1 MEMLYFFAGAAT
13 GRLRVFLAL
22 LQCFW
27 LVQTSAAQADY
38 QLPRSAADF
47 PQQHNYPI
55 EVAVDLKPN
64 DVVSAYL
71 EYDAQGP
78 ANSAEVRRRLN
89 DKTSLGGY
97 VRFSAIGS
105 WSHVIDPVDPGE
117 LIAGRNNLEF
127 LKNDFGQIPVIS
139 HVKLGLWAKGSDGK
153 VKLTTFAAAENFLTV
168 SLARDMGSDLN
179 AISRLSEAEPAEAP
193 TLAIDY
199 PEKGQY
205 FGTRALV
212 RGTVRGAAAG
222 PVLLHVDGKPVVTS
236 GGRFEVI
243 VDRVDTGIARSPW
256 TVNVAAEL
264 PDGGQVQRQISLFSA
279 RAEEDLSKPPTR
291 IAMVEP
297 GQPDQEVFG
306 AHISVPST
314 EKPVQVRVSC
324 QRKLETPGS
333 AEFLNTTDGQCAS
346 YRIEKDSLSDLAV
359 SLPAI
364 MTNLPDSF
372 DRTDTK
378 LVALNSGSGAWAI
391 VPESYLDIPNAR
403 TVATL
408 RDRSSVVIAGILKAP
423 GREEGQPVAQSKD
436 GLEKLTSGVD
446 PLSGRVKLAPPEPN
460 PFGSANLTFPMLLR
474 PVRGGNQPRFS
485 LSYNSLRGD
494 GLAGEGWNLDVPTI
508 SIETKWGVPEYSG
521 SFETDTYLY
530 GDGEL
535 VGYDGNRHE
544 TPAAYRNNFIHHSIP
559 RGKYTFK
566 LRSDN
571 NFAEFRRHGDRPENY
586 WWEVVYK
593 NGNREYYGGDPQS
606 GLVVDP
612 SVRRDPSG
620 RIHDWGITAAL
631 DPDGNSILYS
641 WEAARACSAELP
653 ASCVTSLIP
662 QSIVYNEHYALK
674 GAVSQRRA
682 GVTKIDFGWS
692 PWNDSNPPRADRV
705 VSGRTGGLVEQGD
718 LLKNINVTYE
728 DATGK
733 TQTFVT
739 YDLNYQAPS
748 AANLQKTLLTSVS
761 VSVPP
766 DEDCQYDVAGAPVAG
781 CAQNHQEI
789 TFDYFSNSDPFRQT
803 AGADGALGNRLNLGA
818 FGLLKDYTGAALG
831 SASLLGTN
839 TSTDVGAG
847 TYGGWSPNPRKQ
859 LSFGA
864 KVGYVDQTTT
874 GKSAL
879 VDVTGDGLPDMI
891 MDGVGGLIVCP
902 AKRVSDH
909 VEYPDAKCGPAHLL
923 GRASP
928 LILSEQASSFS
939 FGGEVHLAPYLIF
952 GGAYTSSRTSRSSY
966 FADVDGNGLMDF
978 VRDGV
983 PLYNHGP
990 DADGLPIFEMAS
1002 DFVNAPT
1009 SVATISPVALSK
1021 LNDAYSAARQRAQAD
1036 QDQFS
1041 PTDVVQSWRA
1051 PFTGVVAVSGL
1062 ILDTKR
1068 GPRPAP
1074 RTRILVER
1082 SRNSQ
1087 PVARCAETRRIL
1099 PSVMVAWVPVP
1110 GACDSEDLSEKG
1122 SIATLASQL
1131 PRGGLLFLF
1140 VRKDDVLYFREN
1152 GGAEG
1157 GVDPG
1162 LADLHI
1168 IYASLW
1174 DAPNPSRA
1182 PNRLAMVQAV
1192 VARAHAWREADL
1204 SACLTSASGAQ
1215 PLLPFCDEYGRSPY
1229 VFSLTAD
1236 VVFSASA
1243 LDDAYIVPA
1252 KQGPDLTFSGTLTFP
1267 AGSQPVKVMLLTKA
1281 APPNVLPSTHEQYQY
1296 FRGLLQEAAELAT
1309 PGGPADWKEAFAAFL
1324 PGSCAANP
1332 IFGVTGLSMRCVPDG
1347 SGGMTVV
1354 ASFDKVPFTIC
1365 PTGTCTPPTDTQ
1377 VRLEVSPQFG
1387 VRPSEPY
1394 QGIVGALAAA
1404 NGALQYT
1411 QLRWIV
1417 PPRIEYLADPK
1428 PPVDLSRSD
1437 VDSPTQTKMFD
1448 KIPQTVFL
1456 PALFRGR
1463 YLETRDAGLIGPHD
1477 KGQVYQRDEI
1487 AGERAFLKIKN
1498 SAAGTDLFHDPVVGE
1513 EGYRLP
1519 GDLGKCHRPSGQ
1531 CEYRISHVFFTD
1543 YPAYDEHAPPAMD
1556 FELRVFVNGKLQTLQ
1571 YLGTVPRFTCGVNPV
1586 SGYPSE
1592 HLERSVDCGLGNSAL
1607 ILPDSQAPPENV
1619 GVQFALNDGNRVRGR
1634 DLIYSFNARP
1644 GDILQMEALVRPEW
1658 NAQANIPD
1666 FVSDSRVHPW
1676 DKPFD
1681 QCNLNV
1687 HSPRQVELLIDV
1699 DVRADTCRTWLGLR
1713 STEVRLGFEDG
1724 LGLADAQANRR
1735 DFARLFVPLKYAQEH
1750 YRIQRPAVFPSEHL
1764 KVVHPIIATDHRG
1777 WGRFAVRRPLSVTA
1791 PPYPKV
1797 QFPDKTAPNN
1807 RGAAEDVAVDCS
1819 SRNAAACNASSSI
1832 MKATADK
1839 EEIFPLSATYWVQD
1853 LSVVHSKAPSAR
1865 DAVASSVSALAVT
1878 CASTGPIPVECFLGP
1893 DEDIWVALGRA
1904 LPATKP
1910 STNTMAQN
1918 TGRLGPDNLVS
1929 MIPANNAG
1937 KPTATSPFIPIP
1949 ALYDESESLSA
1960 RVASLSSITTT
1971 GESKTLYLD
1980 MNGDGYPDPIINSS
1994 VYPTAP
2000 TGIPRN
2006 QWLAQSPNSTV
2017 SAGQTRQ
2024 SQSRQFDL
2032 SLNIGSGGVPTGAV
2046 FAPPT
2051 GEGYG
2056 GQAVGYDT
2064 ARGVSTEGTTA
2075 TTASKSSPDG
2085 AFGLSL
2091 GLSANYGVSFAPTDF
2106 VDVNADGLPDAV
2118 SFDEPSYFPGGA
2130 NRPGSLRI
2138 RFNQGYGFSE
2148 PKSWPLPDTLSS
2160 ENAAGGLGPTLGYTD
2175 GNGGWSGG
2183 VSLTRTGSFSRKSL
2197 VDINGDGLADLVIP
2211 QAGTFNAYVNTGS
2224 GFATTPTVLSI
2235 DPNQW
2240 PFRDTAASESSTIDA
2255 GATVAIPVPCAPVL
2269 CFIIGNPGVRG
2280 GQTLG
2285 RNLIAMQDLD
2295 GDGLLDF
2302 ASTPGFYQ
2310 GYTSA
2315 GVPKFGFSSENGTQ
2329 NFINPLGKQNKLKTV
2344 ANASGSQ
2351 FHLDYTLVGNEGAD
2365 NPKGIWALSSVQM
2378 DDGFY
2383 PSLTADDGDDRLTI
2397 DVTYAKGKYD
2407 RYERAFLGFKELDT
2421 VESGS
2426 DCTIVTG
2433 NVQCAPPTSVLGKTR
2448 RTYLNDD
2455 IYVRG
2460 LLAHEEVQSPQ
2471 AGSGSAITYHYRDFV
2486 YDIWAPVP
2494 NARSVL
2500 EECQGTG
2507 ASSRDDDCLERVDKA
2522 RASQAALLQ
2531 GDLWGQALPRHYT
2544 SRLRMVREVTVEGS
2558 PAHPVRS
2565 MVLYDYDE
2573 HGNVTSIADL
2583 GQIRNPGEA
2592 GTDSVDDY
2600 RADLSYAAIPT
2611 GPAIALNPTPD
2622 ANILDRV
2629 VRVRVEKGLDGVFN
2643 PDAILRLREA
2653 SYTGQTGHVRTLCQ
2667 YLKITVKLG
2676 DSSPAFPFCDSV
2688 DASWPPASGANA
2700 FEAFKVLAAKAGLGP
2715 LDIVVDRSLAYDEF
2729 GNAQVSV
2736 SPFNAQGQRIESY
2749 RCYRDDPFVMTVTS
2763 EMQEFLAQN
2772 AAGYPLGGGTAK
2784 DDEGVCNFVGGPS
2797 PTGAMAS
2804 FNWRS
2809 GIDERHGAVRKS
2821 IDINGNKL
2829 GFHRDNWGRVR
2840 TVVSDWGAPTSDHVV
2855 QPARSA
2861 CQDLA
2866 GPDEDCSVLLHV
2878 DYSAFQSSAAVSE
2891 LWRATTQKYVLE
2903 DLYAGGQA
2911 QDDKAAIWQSAF
2923 SDGNGKAIQVNQEAS
2938 ACLERGRRPSDES
2951 TRRSS
2956 GLPDL
2961 CKIEAP
2967 AIASAWHTYDGLGR
2981 SVEEFYPQPIL
2992 DSSWTRPTDEIVT
3005 ELHMPDVSSAPH
3017 ARFRYDGMG
3026 RVTKIALP
3034 DSNRISFKYRTIL
3047 DPALN
3052 LSRVQTIMENA
3063 RCGARAVDRDA
3074 RGLIREVW
3082 EVQNRIFG
3090 TVHNQ
3095 AGSTKGTQRA
3105 KELVRCESSPETA
3118 LDIWMPNPDSAAAR
3132 SAQFAGTRY
3141 QYDELGQL
3149 TAAVRPAGDDVIRT
3163 EYDLLGRRTRL
3174 TDPDRGDEIVS
3185 YDPLGNMTGRDLVSV
3200 RAVAPRKIAYL
3211 YQANRLAG
3219 VRYDAAFSNLDIDY
3233 AYDDFPKD
3241 WSAWTTHTGVRDWLS
3256 QEAAGACRNCKG
3268 RLVAIRDA
3276 SGLSVRNFDVFGQVT
3291 DTFRSILDG
3300 EDEVARFAFRNS
3312 YDTWGALRSENVQD
3326 IMPERPSPACINPR
3340 RRGDYLCDHKHS
3352 IFYSYDQARMVVG
3365 VTLDNRDVAKLGYDE
3380 FGAKYAKWTGDG
3392 TITDYTY
3399 DQQDRRLNAL
3409 NTSLWNGDPVVDA
3422 SYAYD
3427 AGSNLLS
3434 YQNRAGNPASDGYLA
3449 TFAFGYDAANRLTG
3463 VHNGQVTDRGNDL
3476 LAGFNE
3482 NYVYDLRHRL
3492 TTKGV
3497 RKYNYPNFVDSSEWK
3512 PVDAP
3517 QSVSWGKGED
3527 PNEYQLS
3534 RKYDPWGALESS
3546 ITQNRGS
3553 AIEVRRLEW
3562 DPESRLSSVQ
3572 IESANTRISDRYI
3585 YDHSGTRVVKQEA
3598 MTNEKP
3604 EGWLQIYAAP
3614 FFNRRWDGPA
3624 YIQLTAGSE
3633 RIGTV
3638 AFTNTAQKTYNLTYY
3653 YHGELPNGSIAAI
3666 TTQSRK
3672 GEHEGSLQQRIAY
3685 LPFGEVAAQE
3695 SYGAPPQESMVR
3707 APLYGFAGKE
3717 RDSDTSY
3724 SYFGARYYDSSL
3736 GIWLSADPILG
3747 SNDRV
3752 WQPNHLASFSYA
3764 SNNPVNVVD
3773 PLGLAAEDA
3782 GFFGKIGDWFKAKW
3796 RAYQEFSA
3804 TPITG
3809 DTLKPMCF
3817 SGIECVYVAKVYG
3830 SPFYKAPYTVGEA
3843 IGYAGLILPMV
3854 AELGYAGIASRVSG
3868 SGTVWEAM
3876 TATQGVYEG
3885 TVIPRS
3891 FTLATE
3897 GAEIWV
3903 APNATEHLA
3912 EYALGNL
3919 GRGMSTDLVNIGTQS
3934 QLTSLQTAVGAA
3946 TSNGVNYGTLLNEG
3960 GWQLMFAPARQ
3971 AGQLPVLIHAF
3982 PY

>member
-1 MEMLYFFAGAAT
+1 MLYFFAGAAT
-13 GRLRVFLAL
+13 GRVRVFLAL

-47 PQQHNYPI
+47 PQQHNNPI

-89 DKTSLGGY
+89 DKTSLGGF

-153 VKLTTFAAAENFLTV
+153 VKLTTFAAAENFLTA
-168 SLARDMGSDLN
+168 SLAREMGSDLN
-179 AISRLSEAEPAEAP
+179 ATSRLSEAEPAEAP

-222 PVLLHVDGKPVVTS
+222 AVLLHVDGKPVFTS

-279 RAEEDLSKPPTR
+279 RDEEDLSKPPTLT
-291 IAMVEP
+291 AMVEP

-306 AHISVPST
+306 AHISVPSAA
-314 EKPVQVRVSC
+314 EPVQVRVSC

-333 AEFLNTTDGQCAS
+333 AEFLNTTNGQCAS

-359 SLPAI
+359 SLPAV
-364 MTNLPDSF
+364 MSNLPEGF
-372 DRTDTK
+372 DRADTK
-378 LVALNSGSGAWAI
+378 LVALNSGSSAWSI
-391 VPESYLDIPNAR
+391 VPESYLDIPNER

-423 GREEGQPVAQSKD
+423 GREEGQPVAQTKD
-436 GLEKLTSGVD
+436 GLEKLTSGID
-446 PLSGRVKLAPPEPN
+446 PLSGRVKLGAPEPN

-508 SIETKWGVPEYSG
+508 SVETKWGVPEYSG
-521 SFETDTYLY
+521 SVETDTYVY

-535 VGYDGNRHE
+535 VGYDEQGRE
-544 TPAAYRNNFIHHSIP
+544 TPAAYRNNFINHSIP
-559 RGKYTFK
+559 RGKYTFR

-586 WWEVVYK
+586 WWEVVYQ
-593 NGNREYYGGDPQS
+593 NGNREYYGGDPHS
-606 GLVVDP
+606 RLVVDT

-631 DPDGNSILYS
+631 DSDGNSIVYD
-641 WEAARACSAELP
+641 WTAPRTCSAELP
-653 ASCVTSLIP
+653 ASCQTSLVP

-674 GAVSQRRA
+674 GASNQRRA
-682 GVTKIDFGWS
+682 GVTKINFGWS
-692 PWNDSNPPRADRV
+692 PWSGPNPPRVDRMI
-705 VSGRTGGLVEQGD
+705 SGRTGGLVEQGD
-718 LLKNINVTYE
+718 LLKGIDITYV
-728 DATGK
+728 DAAGK
-733 TQTFVT
+733 TQTFAT
-739 YDLNYQAPS
+739 YDLKYQAPS
-748 AANLQKTLLTSVS
+748 PLNLQKSVLTSVS
-761 VSVPP
+761 VSVPA
-766 DEDCQYDVAGAPVAG
+766 DDDCQYDVAGAPVAG
-781 CAQNHQEI
+781 CPQNHQEI

-803 AGADGALGNRLNLGA
+803 AGADGALGNRLSLGA

-847 TYGGWSPNPRKQ
+847 TYGGWSPNPQKQ
-859 LSFGA
+859 FSFGA
-864 KVGYVDQTTT
+864 KIGYVDRTTT
-874 GKSAL
+874 GQSAL

-891 MDGVGGLIVCP
+891 MDGKGGLIVCP
-902 AKRVSDH
+902 AERVSDR
-909 VEYPDAKCGPAHLL
+909 VVYPDAKCGPAHLT
-923 GRASP
+923 GGASP
-928 LILSEQASSFS
+928 LILSEQANSFS

-952 GGAYTSSRTSRSSY
+952 AGAYTSSRTSRSSY

-990 DADGLPIFEMAS
+990 DTDGLPIFAMTS
-1002 DFVNAPT
+1002 DFVNAPS
-1009 SVATISPVALSK
+1009 SVATISPVALTK
-1021 LNDAYSAARQRAQAD
+1021 LNETYSAARQRAQAD
-1036 QDQFS
+1036 QDKFR

-1051 PFTGVVAVSGL
+1051 PFTGVIAVSGP
-1062 ILDTKR
+1062 ILDTTK
-1068 GPRPAP
+1068 GPRPTP
-1074 RTRILVER
+1074 QTKILVER
-1082 SRNSQ
+1082 SRGLQ
-1087 PVARCAETRRIL
+1087 TVRCAESGNI
-1099 PSVMVAWVPVP
+1099 VP
-1110 GACDSEDLSEKG
+1110 GGTLTWVTVTHVCDSEKAPEQA
-1122 SIATLASQL
+1122 SIAAISTQLSTAS
-1131 PRGGLLFLF
+1131 PLFVF

-1162 LADLHI
+1162 LADIHL
-1168 IYASLW
+1168 IYATLW

-1192 VARAHAWREADL
+1192 VAQAHAWKEADL
-1204 SACLTSASGAQ
+1204 NACLPSASSAQ
-1215 PLLPFCDEYGRSPY
+1215 PLLPYCDEYGRSPY
-1229 VFSLTAD
+1229 AFSLTAD

-1243 LDDAYIVPA
+1243 VDDAYIVPA
-1252 KQGPDLTFSGTLTFP
+1252 KQAPGLTFSGTLTFP

-1281 APPNVLPSTHEQYQY
+1281 APPSVSPSTHDQYQY
-1296 FRGLLQEAAELAT
+1296 LRGLLQEAVDLAS
-1309 PGGPADWKEAFAAFL
+1309 PRGPADWKEAFAAFL

-1332 IFGVTGLSMRCVPDG
+1332 IFRVVGLSMRCVPDG

-1365 PTGTCTPPTDTQ
+1365 PTGTCVAPTDTQ
-1377 VRLEVSPQFG
+1377 VRLEVAPQFG
-1387 VRPSEPY
+1387 VRTSEPY
-1394 QGIVGALAAA
+1394 QGIVGALSAA
-1404 NGALQYT
+1404 NRALQYT
-1411 QLRWIV
+1411 QLRWTV
-1417 PPRIEYLADPK
+1417 PPRIEYLSDPR
-1428 PPVDLSRSD
+1428 PPADLSRSD
-1437 VDSPTQTKMFD
+1437 VDPPTQTKMLD

-1463 YLETRDAGLIGPHD
+1463 YFETRDASLIGPHD
-1477 KGQVYQRDEI
+1477 HGQVYQRNEI
-1487 AGERAFLKIKN
+1487 EEERAFLKAKN
-1498 SAAGTDLFHDPVVGE
+1498 AAAGKDLFDDPVVGD

-1519 GDLGKCHRPSGQ
+1519 GDVAKCHQPGGQ

-1571 YLGTVPRFTCGVNPV
+1571 YSGTVPRFACGVNPV
-1586 SGYPSE
+1586 YGYPSE
-1592 HLERSVDCGLGNSAL
+1592 HLERSVDCGLENSAL
-1607 ILPDSQAPPENV
+1607 ILPDSQAPPKDV
-1619 GVQFALNDGNRVRGR
+1619 GIQFALNDGNRVRGR
-1634 DLIYSFNARP
+1634 DLIYSFNAKP
-1644 GDILQMEALVRPEW
+1644 GDVLQVEALVRPEW

-1676 DKPFD
+1676 DKPAEH
-1681 QCNLNV
+1681 CNLNT
-1687 HSPRQVELLIDV
+1687 HSPRQVELLVDV

-1724 LGLADAQANRR
+1724 LGLADAQAHRR
-1735 DFARLFVPLKYAQEH
+1735 DFSRLFVPLKYSQEH

-1764 KVVHPIIATDHRG
+1764 KVVHPLISTDHRG
-1777 WGRFAVRRPLSVTA
+1777 WGRFAVRRPLSDTA
-1791 PPYPKV
+1791 PPYPQV
-1797 QFPDKTAPNN
+1797 QFPDKTPPNN

-1819 SRNAAACNASSSI
+1819 SRDAAACSASSSI
-1832 MKATADK
+1832 MKNAADK

-1853 LSVVHSKAPSAR
+1853 ESVVHSKAPSVRA
-1865 DAVASSVSALAVT
+1865 AVAGSVAALAAT
-1878 CASTGPIPVECFLGP
+1878 CAGTGPIPVECFLGP
-1893 DEDIWVALGRA
+1893 DEDIWVALGQG
-1904 LPATKP
+1904 LPATNP
-1910 STNTMAQN
+1910 SPNTMAQN
-1918 TGRLGPDNLVS
+1918 TGRLGPDDLVS
-1929 MIPANNAG
+1929 MIPASNAG
-1937 KPTATSPFIPIP
+1937 TPTGTSPFIPIP

-1960 RVASLSSITTT
+1960 RVALLSSITTT

-1980 MNGDGYPDPIINSS
+1980 MNGDGYPDPILDGS

-2000 TGIPRN
+2000 TGIPRD
-2006 QWLAQSPNSTV
+2006 QWLAHSPNSTV

-2024 SQSRQFDL
+2024 NQSRQFDL

-2106 VDVNADGLPDAV
+2106 VDVNGDGLPDAV
-2118 SFDEPSYFPGGA
+2118 SFDEPSYFPGGVS
-2130 NRPGSLRI
+2130 RPGSLAI
-2138 RFNQGYGFSE
+2138 RFNLGYGFSA
-2148 PKSWPLPDTLSS
+2148 PKSWPTPDTLSS
-2160 ENAAGGLGPTLGYTD
+2160 ENASGGLGPTLGYTD

-2211 QAGTFNAYVNTGS
+2211 QAGKFNAYVNTGS

-2329 NFINPLGKQNKLKTV
+2329 NFINPLGKQNKLRTV
-2344 ANASGSQ
+2344 TNASGSQ
-2351 FHLDYTLVGNEGAD
+2351 FHLDYELVGNEGAD
-2365 NPKGIWALSSVQM
+2365 NPKGIWALSKVQM

-2407 RYERAFLGFKELDT
+2407 RYERAFLGFKELDP

-2433 NVQCAPPTSVLGKTR
+2433 KVQCAPPTSVLRKTR

-2471 AGSGSAITYHYRDFV
+2471 VGSASTYHYRDFV

-2500 EECQGTG
+2500 EECQGTE
-2507 ASSRDDDCLERVDKA
+2507 ALSRDDDCLERVDND
-2522 RASQAALLQ
+2522 RVSQAVLLQ
-2531 GDLWGQALPRHYT
+2531 GDLWAQALPRRHI
-2544 SRLRMVREVTVEGS
+2544 SRLRMVREVTIEGS
-2558 PAHPVRS
+2558 ATHPVRS

-2573 HGNVTSIADL
+2573 HGNVTTIADL

-2592 GTDSVDDY
+2592 GTDSADDY

-2611 GPAIALNPTPD
+2611 GPAIALNPAPD

-2629 VRVRVEKGLDGVFN
+2629 VRVRLEKGLYGAFS

-2653 SYTGQTGHVRTLCQ
+2653 TYTGQTGHVRTLCQ
-2667 YLKITVKLG
+2667 YLKVTVKLG
-2676 DSSPAFPFCDSV
+2676 DSSPALPFCDSV
-2688 DASWPPASGANA
+2688 DASWPPAAGANA
-2700 FEAFKVLAAKAGLGP
+2700 FEAFKVLVAKAGLGP

-2736 SPFNAQGQRIESY
+2736 SPFNAQGERIESY

-2763 EMQEFLAQN
+2763 EMQVHLARN
-2772 AAGYPLGGGTAK
+2772 AAGYQLGGGTAK
-2784 DDEGVCNFVGGPS
+2784 DDEGVCNYVGGPS

-2809 GIDERHGAVRKS
+2809 EIDERHGAVRKS

-2855 QPARSA
+2855 QPARAA

-2878 DYSAFQSSAAVSE
+2878 DYSAFRSSAAPGE

-2903 DLYAGGQA
+2903 DLYAAGAA

-2938 ACLERGRRPSDES
+2938 ACLDRGRRPSTDDPG
-2951 TRRSS
+2951 RSS

-2961 CKIEAP
+2961 CKTEAP
-2967 AIASAWHTYDGLGR
+2967 AIASGWHAYDGLGR
-2981 SVEEFYPQPIL
+2981 SVKEFYPQPI
-2992 DSSWTRPTDEIVT
+2992 SNSGWTRPIDEIVT
-3005 ELHMPDVSSAPH
+3005 ELYMPDVSSAPH
-3017 ARFRYDGMG
+3017 ARFRYDGMD
-3026 RVTKIALP
+3026 RVTKIVLP
-3034 DSNRISFKYRTIL
+3034 DANRLSFKYRTIL
-3047 DPALN
+3047 DPAQN
-3052 LSRVQTIMENA
+3052 LSRVQTIMVDA
-3063 RCGARAVDRDA
+3063 RCGARAQDRDA

-3082 EVQNRIFG
+3082 EVQDRFFG
-3090 TVHNQ
+3090 PVESQ
-3095 AGSTKGTQRA
+3095 AGSTTGSQRA
-3105 KELVRCESSPETA
+3105 KELARCERSPELA
-3118 LDIWMPNPDSAAAR
+3118 LDIWMPDPDSAAAR
-3132 SAQFAGTRY
+3132 SAQLAVTRY
-3141 QYDELGQL
+3141 QYDALGQL
-3149 TAAVRPAGDDVIRT
+3149 TIVVRPAGNDVIRA
-3163 EYDLLGRRTRL
+3163 EYDLIGRRTRL
-3174 TDPDRGDEIVS
+3174 GDPDRGDEVAS
-3185 YDPLGNMTGRDLVSV
+3185 YDPLGNLIGRDLVSV
-3200 RAVAPRKIAYL
+3200 RAVAPRKIRYL
-3211 YQANRLAG
+3211 YEANRLVG
-3219 VRYDAAFSNLDIDY
+3219 VRYDAAFSYLDVDY

-3241 WSAWTTHTGVRDWLS
+3241 WTAWTTHKEVRDWLS
-3256 QEAAGACRNCKG
+3256 QEAVGTCRNCKG
-3268 RLVAIRDA
+3268 RQVAIRDA
-3276 SGLSVRNFDVFGQVT
+3276 SGLSVKNFDVFGQVT
-3291 DTFRSILDG
+3291 DTFRSIVKS
-3300 EDEVARFAFRNS
+3300 EDEIARFAFRNN
-3312 YDTWGALRSENVQD
+3312 YDTWGTLRSENVQD
-3326 IMPERPSPACINPR
+3326 IMPEHPSPACINSR
-3340 RRGDYLCDHKHS
+3340 RPGDYLCDHKHS
-3352 IFYSYDQARMVVG
+3352 IFYSYDQSGNVAG
-3365 VTLDNRDVAKLGYDE
+3365 LTLDNRDVAKLAYNE

-3399 DQQDRRLNAL
+3399 DEQDRRLNAL
-3409 NTSLWNGDPVVDA
+3409 DTTLWNGDPVIA
-3422 SYAYD
+3422 ATYSYG
-3427 AGSNLLS
+3427 AGGNLLG
-3434 YQNRAGNPASDGYLA
+3434 YQNRAGNPLADGYLA
-3449 TFAFGYDAANRLTG
+3449 TFAFAYDAANRLKG
-3463 VHNGQVTDRGNDL
+3463 VHDGQVTDRGTDL
-3476 LAGFNE
+3476 LMGFSE
-3482 NYVYDLRHRL
+3482 SYAYDLRHRL
-3492 TTKGV
+3492 TTKGT
-3497 RKYNYPNFVDSSEWK
+3497 RQYSYPEFADNSDWK

-3517 QSVSWGKGED
+3517 QNVSWGTDKD
-3527 PNEYQLS
+3527 PYQN
-3534 RKYDPWGALESS
+3534 RITQNYDAWGALESS
-3546 ITQNRGS
+3546 INQSSGHSTE
-3553 AIEVRRLEW
+3553 ARRLEW

-3572 IESANTRISDRYI
+3572 IERAQDTISNHYI
-3585 YDHSGTRVVKQEA
+3585 YDHSGARVVKQEGVKVA
-3598 MTNEKP
+3598 NP

-3614 FFNRRWDGPA
+3614 FFNKRWDGPA
-3624 YIQLTAGSE
+3624 YIQLAAGSE

-3638 AFTNTAQKTYNLTYY
+3638 AFTNTAQKTYNQTYY
-3653 YHGELPNGSIAAI
+3653 YQSELPNGSTTAV
-3666 TTQSRK
+3666 TTQVLR
-3672 GEHEGSLQQRIAY
+3672 GEHEGALLERTAY
-3685 LPFGEVAAQE
+3685 LPFGKVAAAQ
-3695 SYGAPPQESMVR
+3695 SYRALHKEPFLR
-3707 APLYGFAGKE
+3707 APLYGFSGKE
-3717 RDSDTSY
+3717 RDLDTGY
-3724 SYFGARYYDSSL
+3724 SYFGARYYDSTPA
-3736 GIWLSADPILG
+3736 IWLSPDPMIG
-3747 SNDRV
+3747 SYMDGA
-3752 WQPNHLASFSYA
+3752 PNGGAFSPIALSAYA
-3764 SNNPVNVVD
+3764 YANWSPMTNIDIDGKYVEIKFYTDTGRLIAKDTKTKQTVEGNFFSGKAGYYGVLDTVSWITNKD
-3773 PLGLAAEDA
+3773 YDALPLGKYDVLRNRGTEGHSDPTQ
-3782 GFFGKIGDWFKAKW
+3782 FFALEPQDKPYGDWKHN
-3796 RAYQEFSA
+3796 
-3804 TPITG
+3804 
-3809 DTLKPMCF
+3809 
-3817 SGIECVYVAKVYG
+3817 
-3830 SPFYKAPYTVGEA
+3830 
-3843 IGYAGLILPMV
+3843 
-3854 AELGYAGIASRVSG
+3854 AS
-3868 SGTVWEAM
+3868 
-3876 TATQGVYEG
+3876 
-3885 TVIPRS
+3885 
-3891 FTLATE
+3891 
-3897 GAEIWV
+3897 
-3903 APNATEHLA
+3903 
-3912 EYALGNL
+3912 
-3919 GRGMSTDLVNIGTQS
+3919 GRGEFMLHHCGGGVSFGCVTAARGQSEMWDKLQKMINSTERGPAKFVDSDGRKVP
-3934 QLTSLQTAVGAA
+3934 VR
-3946 TSNGVNYGTLLNEG
+3946 NYGEM
-3960 GWQLMFAPARQ
+3960 Q
-3971 AGQLPVLIHAF
+3971 VLGKD
-3982 PY
+3982 PKKPR